1 LMLELKATM
10 LKSLYI
16 LVAAY
21 NNSRFSSFL
30 EFMDSCSYSP

>member
-1 LMLELKATM
+1 M